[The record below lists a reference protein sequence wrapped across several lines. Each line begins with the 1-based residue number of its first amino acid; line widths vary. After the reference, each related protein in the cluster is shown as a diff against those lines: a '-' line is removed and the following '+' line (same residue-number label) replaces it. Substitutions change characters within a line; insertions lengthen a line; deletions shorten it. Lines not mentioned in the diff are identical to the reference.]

1 MNALFWLF
9 LTDPCDGTHQR
20 RLKWDVGGIES
31 RSSIDF
37 SKDALQLVS
46 FSSPSCAHP
55 PSALSSQAQNTQ
67 RIVQRVHV
75 VHRAPK
81 GKRTEEM
88 APACCLTRLS

>member
-46 FSSPSCAHP
+46 FFPLLP
-55 PSALSSQAQNTQ
+55 V
-67 RIVQRVHV
+67 RIHLV
-75 VHRAPK
+75 
-81 GKRTEEM
+81 
-88 APACCLTRLS
+88 L